1 MKTFLYILQLN
12 AGLKDII
19 NFDNK
24 SIDLSNNTELPI
36 FLWNKTVNQCE
47 DSQSED
53 SQSEDSQSEKSQY
66 KNNISWNHFFQN
78 TNDSIENDFDLKSIK
93 FQIIFIINSILHYK
107 YDNKKV
113 EKLTL
118 IKYYL
123 IKNIINNIFLSSSLK
138 EKIEEVFFKTQRTYL
153 AFVKFANIVRHKI
166 FKEKINID
174 LRLETINPNNKY
186 SILLYHYHSKYF
198 FVLSDLNNIIENSIT
213 NSSDMFSK
221 PLYPKNPYNN
231 LPFTK
236 TNLYNIYFAN
246 RSVFLNV
253 PFWLQL
259 FFLSDFNLKKFSS
272 NNEQTLREYII
283 KKYIIHT
290 SIDDLYDETIYMISH
305 YDYIF
310 RKTQIHIEFPKK
322 TLVDIFR
329 PYLFLYVFYQNSI
342 EGSEKK
348 NNAINILKKKL
359 KEFVD
364 YNPQFGRKL
373 INTKLLESLNY
384 NFQTDIKKQTTNVTF
399 NTNHNKFNL
408 KDACNLLESG

>member
-36 FLWNKTVNQCE
+36 FLWNKTVNQCQ

-53 SQSEDSQSEKSQY
+53 SQSEDSQSERSQY
-66 KNNISWNHFFQN
+66 KNIISWNHFFQN

-107 YDNKKV
+107 YDDKKV
-113 EKLTL
+113 EKLTS

-153 AFVKFANIVRHKI
+153 AFIKFANIVRHKI

-329 PYLFLYVFYQNSI
+329 PYLFLYIFYQNSI

-348 NNAINILKKKL
+348 NNAINILKRKL

-384 NFQTDIKKQTTNVTF
+384 NFQTDVKKQTTNVTF

>member
-12 AGLKDII
+12 AGLKDIVTFE
-19 NFDNK
+19 NNK
-24 SIDLSNNTELPI
+24 TIDLSNNTEVNTELPI
-36 FLWNKTVNQCE
+36 FLWNKTVNQCQY
-47 DSQSED
+47 SQCHE
-53 SQSEDSQSEKSQY
+53 SQF

-78 TNDSIENDFDLKSIK
+78 TNDFIENENDFDSKSIK
-93 FQIIFIINSILHYK
+93 FQIIFIINSIFHYQCE
-107 YDNKKV
+107 KKNV
-113 EKLTL
+113 EKFTSLKYFL
-118 IKYYL
+118 IN
-123 IKNIINNIFLSSSLK
+123 NIINNIFLSSSLK
-138 EKIEEVFFKTQRTYL
+138 QKIEEIFYKSQKTYL

-174 LRLETINPNNKY
+174 LRLETINPKNKN
-186 SILLYHYHSKYF
+186 SILLYHYNSKYY
-198 FVLSDLNNIIENSIT
+198 FVLSDLNNIIESSIT

-272 NNEQTLREYII
+272 NNEQNLREYII
-283 KKYIIHT
+283 KKYVIHT

-329 PYLFLYVFYQNSI
+329 PYLFLYIFYQNSI

-348 NNAINILKKKL
+348 NNARNILKRKL

-384 NFQTDIKKQTTNVTF
+384 NFQTEFKKQINVTF
-399 NTNHNKFNL
+399 NTNHNRFYL
-408 KDACNLLESG
+408 KDAYNLLESG

>member
-36 FLWNKTVNQCE
+36 FLWNKTVNQCQ
-47 DSQSED
+47 DSQSKE
-53 SQSEDSQSEKSQY
+53 SQY
-66 KNNISWNHFFQN
+66 KNDISWKHFFQN
-78 TNDSIENDFDLKSIK
+78 TNDSNENDFDSKSIK

-107 YDNKKV
+107 YDYKKV
-113 EKLTL
+113 EKLTS
-118 IKYYL
+118 IKFFL
-123 IKNIINNIFLSSSLK
+123 FKNIINNIFLSSSLK

-174 LRLETINPNNKY
+174 LRLETINPKSKN
-186 SILLYHYHSKYF
+186 SILLYHYHSKYY

-272 NNEQTLREYII
+272 NNEQILREYII
-283 KKYIIHT
+283 KKYIIHS
-290 SIDDLYDETIYMISH
+290 SIDDLYEETTYMISH

-329 PYLFLYVFYQNSI
+329 PYLFLHIFYQNSI
-342 EGSEKK
+342 DGSEKK
-348 NNAINILKKKL
+348 KNARNILKIKL

-384 NFQTDIKKQTTNVTF
+384 NFQTDFKKQTTNVTF

>member
-36 FLWNKTVNQCE
+36 FLWNKTVNQCQ
-47 DSQSED
+47 DSQSGE
-53 SQSEDSQSEKSQY
+53 SQY
-66 KNNISWNHFFQN
+66 KNDISWKHFFQN

-113 EKLTL
+113 EKLTS
-118 IKYYL
+118 IKFFL
-123 IKNIINNIFLSSSLK
+123 FKNIINNIFLSSSLK

-153 AFVKFANIVRHKI
+153 TFVKFANIVRHKI

-174 LRLETINPNNKY
+174 LRLETINPKSKN
-186 SILLYHYHSKYF
+186 SILLYHYHSKYY

-272 NNEQTLREYII
+272 NNEQILREYII

-329 PYLFLYVFYQNSI
+329 PYLFLYIFYQNSI

-348 NNAINILKKKL
+348 NNAINILKRKL

-384 NFQTDIKKQTTNVTF
+384 NFQTDVKKQTTNVTF

-408 KDACNLLESG
+408 KDAYNLLESG